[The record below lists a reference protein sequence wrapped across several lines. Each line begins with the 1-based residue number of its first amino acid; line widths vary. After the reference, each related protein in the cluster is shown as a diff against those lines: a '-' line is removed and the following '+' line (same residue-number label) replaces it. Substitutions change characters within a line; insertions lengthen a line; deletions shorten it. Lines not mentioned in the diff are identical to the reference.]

1 MVIRYGSRFYRY
13 FFFAIFGAGMFA
25 GILLLGI
32 QLTAITKPVQTY
44 FADSADARIS
54 QIYWDALEQDAE
66 VFDPISFRSVTL
78 FGRAVRSHETLYREM
93 ESWQSLVRDPDI
105 IAIARAG
112 YSHIYVDEEWWKALT
127 EVQRASFDNPCV
139 ERIAADEDPTSGIR
153 WLFHI
158 EACR

>member
-1 MVIRYGSRFYRY
+1 MVIRNGSRLYRY
-13 FFFAIFGAGMFA
+13 FFFAIFGAGMFS

-54 QIYWDALEQDAE
+54 RMYWDALEPDAE

-78 FGRAVRSHETLYREM
+78 FGRPVNSHVTIYHPM
-93 ESWQSLVRDPDI
+93 DSWQQLVRNPDVF
-105 IAIARAG
+105 AIAEAG

-127 EVQRASFDNPCV
+127 EVQRSAFNNPCV
-139 ERIAADEDPTSGIR
+139 ERLAAAEDPISGIR
-153 WLFHI
+153 WLFRI